1 MCNTVNMIFTL
12 RFLIWY
18 LMQFDINKL
27 VVLHLYNYTKP
38 KGEPDPLSQV
48 EKECQV
54 VKVSTCMRTIYI
66 LNSDALT
73 SEKQI
78 RVYQAFV
85 AFLNKKD
92 HYSGATTFE
101 RLEGQQAYA
110 FLLYWMI
117 GGVNSKRLFDDT
129 RIIGDVR
136 KIWNKM
142 IVSPSPRAIS
152 LVATYKQLFFNLFS
166 DSTQLVKLVKL
177 YNRFEQPEFAEQLK
191 RACQNCSWAR
201 VNGFLRVIAG
211 FNYQYFAEDKHL
223 LHLKM
228 NLEVVQQRILIKAQL
243 SPTGDV
249 CFFKSKYEITEEQLM
264 GISQRLKTI
273 SSLLQLIQNALNVN
287 HVEEINEVESLA
299 V

>member
-1 MCNTVNMIFTL
+1 
-12 RFLIWY
+12 
-18 LMQFDINKL
+18 MQFDINKL

-85 AFLNKKD
+85 DFLNKKD

-152 LVATYKQLFFNLFS
+152 LVDTYKQLFFNLFS

-177 YNRFEQPEFAEQLK
+177 YNRFEQPELAEQLK

-201 VNGFLRVIAG
+201 VNGFLRVIAR

-228 NLEVVQQRILIKAQL
+228 NLEMVQQRILIKAQL

-249 CFFKSKYEITEEQLM
+249 CFFKSKYDITEEQLM

-273 SSLLQLIQNALNVN
+273 SSLLQLIQNVLNVN
-287 HVEEINEVESLA
+287 HVNKEEINEAESLA